1 MKKLITCFTSFL
13 LTSAFYAQSELA
25 VNCYDSGTPFNSV
38 SIDNEIVEYSVCG
51 LQQSFYVAVIDP
63 ATCTAWGTNYNG
75 ANPTHA
81 FGNLNE
87 GSCRQRVEYYFIFDA
102 NSASQLDGMRNMLET
117 IPAGHSIIIYTPVSY
132 DYTVVNTSNPSL
144 VQALESRWD
153 PAVIQGNQ
161 IMVLYGVAGDP
172 NSFVEETTQ
181 NQGQISFSTA
191 ICTGS
196 LSVMEQQVEEKL
208 VLQQNGHSFML
219 NPDLQILELQVLD
232 ASGKQVSFTRTE
244 NTIQLPE
251 GTGAGVYLFQAN
263 GSGKYYRSK
272 QLVSF

>member
-208 VLQQNGHSFML
+208 VLQQNGHFFML
-219 NPDLQILELQVLD
+219 NPDLQILDLQVLD

-244 NTIQLPE
+244 NTVQLPE

-263 GSGKYYRSK
+263 GSGKCYRSK